1 MANLSIIRELC
12 KEKNISLKKLGE
24 EIGIKTPQGVQ
35 RMINE
40 NSTTID
46 RLEKIAKL
54 LEVPI
59 WRFFDPN
66 IEMAYIQQIEQQ
78 KNRNNINE
86 ETLEQMTKI
95 IEEMKRTRENIKTV
109 TYFYL
114 SARELVALDLIE
126 SQHYEVMNHL
136 LLDFLTG
143 AHDNAAVETF
153 INKMTLIMNTRK
165 AGDNLVFKGIKR
177 YRKRPPDRTNEEP
190 K

>member
-12 KEKNISLKKLGE
+12 KEKNISLKKLGK

-54 LEVPI
+54 LDVPI

-78 KNRNNINE
+78 KNRNTANE
-86 ETLEQMTKI
+86 ETLAQMTKVI
-95 IEEMKRTRENIKTV
+95 DELKMRLKNIK
-109 TYFYL
+109 
-114 SARELVALDLIE
+114 SATFLFIWSRELVVQNIVSKQD
-126 SQHYEVMNHL
+126 YEVLIHL
-136 LLDFLTG
+136 FLDFLESDHG
-143 AHDNAAVETF
+143 ESAFDKFDERLHYRVKQ
-153 INKMTLIMNTRK
+153 NKKNYMAMQTEKNKTL
-165 AGDNLVFKGIKR
+165 DQS
-177 YRKRPPDRTNEEP
+177 PD
-190 K
+190 